1 MLWLRGENMSSGSDK
16 SKKQNVLILGA
27 AGRDFHDFLTYW
39 RHREDVNVVAFTASQ
54 IPGIGGRTLPGEI
67 TGPKYPNGL
76 KIYDQKEVK
85 QLIDKLNVD
94 TCTLAFS
101 DLPYDKVMH
110 IASEINAAGANFSII
125 SPLKTMIESTKPVIS
140 VCAVRTGVGKSQTSR
155 YICDVLKNMGKKFAV
170 IRHPMPYGDLLAQ
183 RCQRY
188 EKMEDLEKHKCTIEE
203 REEYETHIEK
213 GNLLFAGVDYEMILR
228 EAEKEADVII
238 WDGGNNDLP
247 FYKPDLHLVIADAL
261 RPGHE
266 LSYYPGETNVR
277 LAQAVLINK
286 INDAEAKAVS
296 HIERS
301 LAKINPNAPILKCHS
316 KLTPKLADDAEKNA
330 EEYIKG
336 KRVLVIEDG
345 PTLTHGGMVSGA
357 GYALCKHYGVKEVI
371 DPRPFA
377 KGTIAD
383 TFKEYSHLKKVLPAM
398 GYGDAQTKDLEDT
411 VQAAEEHCD
420 VVVVGTPIN
429 LAEIIKIRKPVIRAI
444 YDLQPENP
452 DELEQLIKKALSA
465 KDKSQGSQRGSES
478 MFNKTVHDQVSA
490 KLQNYPGVEQGKAEK
505 LSN

>member
-1 MLWLRGENMSSGSDK
+1 M
-16 SKKQNVLILGA
+16 LILGA

-39 RHREDVNVVAFTASQ
+39 RHRDDVNVVGFTASQ
-54 IPGIGGRTLPGEI
+54 IPGIENRTLPKEI
-67 TGPKYPNGL
+67 AGPKYPNGL
-76 KIYDQKEVK
+76 KVYDQKEVK
-85 QLIDKLNVD
+85 RIIDKMNVH
-94 TCTLAFS
+94 TCALAFS
-101 DLPYDKVMH
+101 DLPYETCMH
-110 IASEINAAGANFSII
+110 IASEITAAGANFSIV

-155 YICDVLKNMGKKFAV
+155 YICEILKKMGKKFAV

-228 EAEKEADVII
+228 EAEKEAEVII

-296 HIERS
+296 NIERG
-301 LAKINPNAPILKCHS
+301 LAQINPHAPILKCRS

-330 EEYIKG
+330 EDYIRG

-345 PTLTHGGMVSGA
+345 PTLTHGGMVTGA
-357 GYALCKHYGVKEVI
+357 GYAMCKHYGVKEVI

-377 KGTIAD
+377 KGSIAD
-383 TFKEYSHLKKVLPAM
+383 TFKQYTHLKNVLPAM
-398 GYGDAQTKDLEDT
+398 GYGDAQIKDLEAT
-411 VQAAEEHCD
+411 VQAAEENCD
-420 VVVVGTPIN
+420 AVVVGTPIN
-429 LAEIIKIRKPVIRAI
+429 LAEIIKIRKPVVRAI
-444 YDLQPENP
+444 YDLQPEKP
-452 DELEQLIKKALSA
+452 QELEQLIKKALSV
-465 KDKSQGSQRGSES
+465 KGKSQGSERRFES
-478 MFNKTVHDQVSA
+478 MFSKTIHDQVSE
-490 KLQNYPGVEQGKAEK
+490 KLQNIPGDEQGQDEEMI
-505 LSN
+505 N